1 MIRVGPGSPA
11 TWLIEPFAV
20 GGTQNVAAPTGK
32 FASAEPCA
40 TIGSRKHLR
49 RSTSVQLP
57 LSGLFAEQSELLR
70 QLTMPVPSGRT
81 RPSQVFSSGPVAH
94 CASSVPG
101 IASQTPPLH

>member
-1 MIRVGPGSPA
+1 
-11 TWLIEPFAV
+11 
-20 GGTQNVAAPTGK
+20 

-101 IASQTPPLH
+101 IASQTPPLHWFGCGGTPDPPIFVHADAVPAPPSE